1 MPDWE
6 AEAEQQRRANLVSL
20 RTLGQ
25 RPRAAGRTA
34 DGTTVFEV
42 NGVRLVLAAADAHFN
57 RLVACATCG
66 REVAGA
72 PVRALEDVD
81 APPSPATCGVC
92 APDPSDPPRG
102 GEPSSL
108 RRLAALEARLDD
120 LVEALDSR
128 PTEAA
133 VRDLV
138 QDGLGEALVQAR
150 SEVADSLAQARL
162 EQTDALSQ
170 ARQQVAEALHDHP
183 TEATV
188 RAAVE
193 VGIEDAIAHLRSE
206 VADALGRAGF
216 EQAEALGQ
224 AHDRVIAQL
233 RSEVAS
239 SREEGEAGLARVE
252 DQVRQ
257 TLVGLA
263 KLMDAQRS
271 EVTEALESRPTEDAT
286 RALVESVVAEAVT
299 QARVGQEEALGRA
312 TAEMA
317 AAAARRPTEDATR
330 TLIEAVV
337 AGEVARVREELAAAL
352 DIRLT
357 EQATQALV
365 EAAVAHAVGQARAN
379 HEEALADA
387 QAEMAAAVA
396 RRPTEA
402 ATRALVDTAVQGA
415 LAQLRAELVAG
426 LRDRLTEE
434 ATRGLVDEALIQARA
449 DAGAAL
455 SALND
460 EVSRTMRE
468 MADELDGHRAELLAL
483 TDSVVAAQSQLERLG
498 AAVAEGWTAV
508 TERDQVVS
516 QDHARL
522 AAMVGALRSDLEEA
536 MDHAAQETA
545 DLAGARAGLDAA
557 QAELERRLAAL
568 AQAVEAGEGGLHA
581 VEQRILEELYRVNVR
596 LERLQ
601 PPVRA
606 ARADEAS
613 LVETLDA
620 QLRAAE
626 SRLAAQAGQ
635 PGDCG

>member
-1 MPDWE
+1 VPDWE

-34 DGTTVFEV
+34 DGTAVFEV
-42 NGVRLVLAAADAHFN
+42 NGVRLVLGAADAHFN

-72 PVRALEDVD
+72 PVRALEDLD
-81 APPSPATCGVC
+81 APPSPATCAVC
-92 APDPSDPPRG
+92 EPDPPDPPQG

-108 RRLAALEARLDD
+108 ARRLAALEARLDD

-133 VRDLV
+133 VRDLL
-138 QDGLGEALVQAR
+138 QDGFGEALVQAR
-150 SEVADSLAQARL
+150 SEVADSLAQARV
-162 EQTDALSQ
+162 EQVDALSQ
-170 ARQQVAEALHDHP
+170 AHD
-183 TEATV
+183 
-188 RAAVE
+188 
-193 VGIEDAIAHLRSE
+193 L
-206 VADALGRAGF
+206 
-216 EQAEALGQ
+216 
-224 AHDRVIAQL
+224 VIAQL

-257 TLVGLA
+257 TFVGLA

-271 EVTEALESRPTEDAT
+271 EVTDALGSRPTEDAT
-286 RALVESVVAEAVT
+286 RALVESAVAEAVT
-299 QARVGQEEALGRA
+299 QARAGHEEALGRA
-312 TAEMA
+312 KAEMTA
-317 AAAARRPTEDATR
+317 AVARRPTEDATR

-365 EAAVAHAVGQARAN
+365 ESAVAHAVGQARAN

-387 QAEMAAAVA
+387 QAEMATAVA

-434 ATRGLVDEALIQARA
+434 ATRRLVDETLTQTRA

-460 EVSRTMRE
+460 DVSRTMRE

-483 TDSVVAAQSQLERLG
+483 TDSVVAAQSQLERLS

-522 AAMVGALRSDLEEA
+522 SAMVGALRSDLEEA
-536 MDHAAQETA
+536 IGHAAQETA
-545 DLAGARAGLDAA
+545 ALTGARAELAGA
-557 QAELERRLAAL
+557 QAELERRVAAL
-568 AQAVEAGEGGLHA
+568 AEAVEAGEGGLQA

-596 LERLQ
+596 LERMQ

-635 PGDCG
+635 PGDRG